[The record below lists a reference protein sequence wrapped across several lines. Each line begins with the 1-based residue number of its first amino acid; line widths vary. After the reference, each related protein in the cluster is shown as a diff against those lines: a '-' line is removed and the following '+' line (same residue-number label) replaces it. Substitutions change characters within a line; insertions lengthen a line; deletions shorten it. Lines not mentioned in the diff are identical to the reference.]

1 MWCGINQFLF
11 STYTFSIAWIFDFSI
26 AWFIVWFFLIF
37 YIYIYICKVFLRI
50 WAAPVSA
57 IFCISSRFGLPGT
70 CYRCFPVPF
79 LIISNA
85 TITTKIVKVFICH
98 SFSTSIS
105 RSLYLDSFSNSATE
119 TFLSEGIYKSI
130 SLQVFS
136 FLSLTVMSGL
146 FALIFLSVYM
156 LQSHKMVTLSV
167 SVTVSGWCSYQL
179 SAGWAP

>member
-1 MWCGINQFLF
+1 MELINSYSVHIHSALLEYLI
-11 STYTFSIAWIFDFSI
+11 SALLDSLFDF
-26 AWFIVWFFLIF
+26 FWFFI

-130 SLQVFS
+130 NLQVFS
-136 FLSLTVMSGL
+136 FLSLAVMSGL
-146 FALIFLSVYM
+146 FALIFLSVCM